1 MVESKNTILNHQQI
15 QHKIRRIAYQIY
27 ESNVNEHEV
36 ILAGIESNGYLLAKK
51 IKSSLDDIS
60 DIKSTLCKVIID
72 KRHPLSEI
80 KTSLAVKEYS
90 NKSIVLIDDVLNS
103 GSTLIYG
110 VKHFLN
116 KVIIDK
122 RHPLSEIKTS
132 LAVEEYSNKSIVL
145 IDDVLNSGSTLIY
158 GVKHFLNVPLKQF
171 KTVVLVNRNHKK
183 YPVKAD
189 FKGISLST
197 SLHEHVEVILEGK
210 NFEAFLK

>member
-1 MVESKNTILNHQQI
+1 MAESKNTILNHQQI
-15 QHKIRRIAYQIY
+15 QHKIKRIAYQIY

-80 KTSLAVKEYS
+80 KTSL
-90 NKSIVLIDDVLNS
+90 
-103 GSTLIYG
+103 T
-110 VKHFLN
+110 
-116 KVIIDK
+116 
-122 RHPLSEIKTS
+122 
-132 LAVEEYSNKSIVL
+132 VEEYSNKSIVL

-197 SLHEHVEVILEGK
+197 SLNEHVEVILEGK
-210 NFEAFLK
+210 NFEAYLK